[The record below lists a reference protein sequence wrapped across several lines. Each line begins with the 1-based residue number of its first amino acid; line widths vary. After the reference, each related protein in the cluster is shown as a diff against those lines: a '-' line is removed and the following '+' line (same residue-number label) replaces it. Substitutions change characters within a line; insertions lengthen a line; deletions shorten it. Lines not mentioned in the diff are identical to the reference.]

1 MSVFNELMTVWPE
14 FQDFRSSVG
23 EEQLLSV
30 LEQKRAGH
38 RARVRRQRRKEEE
51 EEEEERRTQVR
62 KRRVPCRNLVYFLK
76 QMSV

>member
-14 FQDFRSSVG
+14 FQNFRSSVG

-51 EEEEERRTQVR
+51 EEEERRTQVR